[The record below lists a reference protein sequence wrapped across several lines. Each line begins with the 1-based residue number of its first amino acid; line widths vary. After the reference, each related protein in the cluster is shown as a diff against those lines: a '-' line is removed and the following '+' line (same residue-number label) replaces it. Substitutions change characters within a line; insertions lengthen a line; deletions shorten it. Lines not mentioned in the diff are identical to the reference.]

1 MQKLTFEKDAKK
13 IKDGM
18 VFKIGEEFYLKVD
31 YYAIRL
37 NPNDSINFEA
47 LIKARKNEIDF
58 IYKRNGDILFK
69 EEK

>member
-1 MQKLTFEKDAKK
+1 MTFETDAKK

-58 IYKRNGDILFK
+58 IYKRNGNILIK
-69 EEK
+69 EET

>member
-1 MQKLTFEKDAKK
+1 MKFETDAKK

-58 IYKRNGDILFK
+58 IYKRNGNILLK

>member
-1 MQKLTFEKDAKK
+1 MVFETDAKK

-58 IYKRNGDILFK
+58 IYKRNGNILLK

>member
-1 MQKLTFEKDAKK
+1 
-13 IKDGM
+13 M

-37 NPNDSINFEA
+37 NPNDSINFED
-47 LIKARKNEIDF
+47 LIKTRKNEIDF

>member
-1 MQKLTFEKDAKK
+1 MKLETDAKK

>member
-1 MQKLTFEKDAKK
+1 MQKMTFEKDAKK

>member
-1 MQKLTFEKDAKK
+1 MTFETDAKK

-58 IYKRNGDILFK
+58 IYKRNGNILIK
-69 EEK
+69 EENRK

>member
-1 MQKLTFEKDAKK
+1 MTFETDAKK

-37 NPNDSINFEA
+37 NPNNSINFEA
-47 LIKARKNEIDF
+47 LIKERKNEIDF
-58 IYKRNGDILFK
+58 ICERNGNILLK

>member
-1 MQKLTFEKDAKK
+1 MTFETDAKK

-58 IYKRNGDILFK
+58 IYKRNGNILIK

>member
-1 MQKLTFEKDAKK
+1 MTFETDAKK

>member
-1 MQKLTFEKDAKK
+1 MPFETDAKK

-58 IYKRNGDILFK
+58 IYKRNGNILIK

>member
-1 MQKLTFEKDAKK
+1 MVFETDAKK